1 MKNYSS
7 TTTQSRPTHSRLRFW
22 TLAAAILM
30 IAIATILGP
39 LATMLHSIAEAS
51 VTSSVIIQFRD
62 DPAAV
67 WQAKQKKAGKQ
78 VTDADIQSYRDTLK
92 TKQDQFLAALE
103 ARGVNFSLDGVNV
116 PNFDGSNAGHVDY
129 RYTLVLNGMS
139 LKVPASAIS
148 TIRSMTSVK
157 KVEPNHEM
165 HVLLEKSVDYV
176 RAPQVYGQ
184 FQELTPFDH
193 FNEGYEGQ
201 GINVAVLD
209 TGEDWTSAMFGG
221 DPTPPRLGILPPVA
235 ALNLNQKIIYYMT
248 YTGGLPDGFGHGTH
262 SSADIAGYLGIAP
275 GADMLPGTA
284 DDVKLH
290 GVAPQAKLMG
300 YKVCADVGSC
310 LTQSTIMAIED
321 AVSPVS
327 TTMQPKPVAHVIN
340 MSLGGTGGPD
350 DATSVASDNAS
361 LLGTIVVASAGN
373 SGPGESTVGSPA
385 SGRHVIAVGANT
397 DPGGGSNS
405 IDVTTGERTGM
416 IATDLDGAAAVT
428 SDITSQ
434 YVYCG
439 LAEVPTD
446 CPDSVSGKIALI
458 ARGSTY
464 NLPELPAVGSLGTGL
479 FSNKAAFAF
488 AKGAIA
494 AVIYNN
500 TDGELTAATVR
511 KSTIPVLGMSK
522 ANGEFLKGF
531 LDANG
536 VSTKTI
542 RINKAKVFTPQ
553 MADFSS
559 RGPVEGLGQ
568 VKPDVTAPGV
578 DIYSAT
584 VRVGAAETNTGTMY
598 DPTGYIRASGTSFS
612 GPHVSG
618 AAALI
623 KQAHL
628 NWDPDV
634 VRTALINTA
643 TNLRSSAGTPKAD
656 GSSADDIISQGGG
669 LIDVAGAIN
678 TKAIMGVAGD
688 GIVQPS
694 ILGSYSFGEAPI
706 LNNRIVNTKSVTVTI
721 QDLSGQGGTYN
732 LSTANNRYFDRP
744 GITAGT
750 SVTSISLPP
759 GGTATFTATVNV
771 DGSKARDNSPLELQW
786 YVLATNAATG
796 KSIHMPM
803 YFKANPSLPDAAN
816 GTAQTDTFNGTVL
829 AGDAGNQHDLGIYV
843 GDGFT
848 YTDIPFTV
856 GTNTVKVDGDLSFT
870 DAGGVDGGLSDL
882 DLYLVDPSGNIV
894 GTSAISG
901 GPEHISV
908 SVNQPG
914 QYIWRVYGWLAA
926 DTPYT
931 LTSTQTLGG
940 SAPTMNPIPANYI
953 DPATSN
959 RYDFDGNLSLM
970 WNANGTPDGYEVEMS
985 TDQQNWSV
993 VQQLA
998 GNATGVVFKN
1008 NFADGAYAFRVR
1020 AIVPGKIGKY
1030 VTPASDP
1037 VGIVVSHRKEVDA
1050 TASIDEVNQA
1060 ITFPSGSAEIVADLK
1075 NHSTTTFFPTARL
1088 EITGISS
1095 SGNTVKVSN
1104 ADNGGDGVATVA
1116 AFDYSPQFGQG
1127 LAPNTESGTK
1137 TLKFSNPNNQLF
1149 TFTVR
1154 VIASTLCGNGTTTTT
1169 GGTTPAG
1176 GGTSNGAMTTSG
1188 SGTTSTGGG
1197 LLSSVQVLK
1206 FTVNPVT
1213 GTVSLVK

>member
-1 MKNYSS
+1 MKTYSS
-7 TTTQSRPTHSRLRFW
+7 RPTQTRPTHSRLRFW
-22 TLAAAILM
+22 ALAASVFIV
-30 IAIATILGP
+30 AIATTLGP
-39 LATMLHSIAEAS
+39 LATVLNSIAEAS
-51 VTSSVIIQFRD
+51 VTSSVIIQFKD

-78 VTDADIQSYRDTLK
+78 VSDPDIQSYRDTLK
-92 TKQDQFLAALE
+92 AKQDQFLAALQ
-103 ARGVNFSLDGVNV
+103 ARGISFTLDGVDV
-116 PNFDGSNAGHVDY
+116 PNFDGTTAGHVDY

-139 LKVPASAIS
+139 LKVPAAAIS
-148 TIRSMTSVK
+148 TIRSMAAVK

-165 HVLLEKSVDYV
+165 HVMLEKSVDYI
-176 RAPQVYGQ
+176 RAPQVYGAY
-184 FQELTPFDH
+184 QELTPFDH

-201 GINVAVLD
+201 GMNIAVLD
-209 TGEDWTSAMFGG
+209 TGEDWTNAMFGG
-221 DPTPPRLGILPPVA
+221 DPTPPRLGILPPTA
-235 ALNLNQKIIYYMT
+235 AVTFNQKIVYYMT

-262 SSADIAGYLGIAP
+262 SSADIAGYLGVAP

-327 TTMQPKPVAHVIN
+327 TTLQPKPVAHVIN
-340 MSLGGTGGPD
+340 MSLGGSGGPD

-405 IDVTTGERTGM
+405 IDVTSGERTGM
-416 IATDLDGAAAVT
+416 IANDLDGAAAVT
-428 SDITSQ
+428 NDITSQ
-434 YVYCG
+434 YVNCG
-439 LAEVPTD
+439 LAETPAD

-464 NLPELPAVGSLGTGL
+464 NLPALPTVGSLGTGL
-479 FSNKAAFAF
+479 FSNKAASAF

-494 AVIYNN
+494 AVVYNN
-500 TDGELTAATVR
+500 EDGELTAATVR

-598 DPTGYIRASGTSFS
+598 DPTGYIHASGTSFS

-628 NWDPDV
+628 NWDPDT

-643 TNLRSSAGTPKAD
+643 TNLRSAAGTPKAD
-656 GSSADDIISQGGG
+656 GSTADDIISQGGG

-721 QDLSGQGGTYN
+721 QDLSGQGGVYN

-750 SVTSISLPP
+750 NVTSVTVPA
-759 GGTATFTATVNV
+759 GGTATFTAMVNV
-771 DGSKARDNSPLELQW
+771 DGDKVRDNSPLELQW

-803 YFKANPSLPDAAN
+803 YFKANPSLPDAAS
-816 GTAQTDTFNGTVL
+816 GTSQTDTFTGTVL
-829 AGDAGNQHDLGIYV
+829 AGDAGNQHDLGIFV

-848 YTDIPFTV
+848 YNDIPFTV
-856 GTNTVKVDGDLSFT
+856 APNTVKVDGDLSFT
-870 DAGGVDGGLSDL
+870 DAGGVNGGLSDL
-882 DLYLVDPSGNIV
+882 DLYLVDPAGNIV
-894 GTSAISG
+894 GTSAVSG
-901 GPEHISV
+901 GPEHVSV

-926 DTPYT
+926 DTPYS
-931 LTSTQTLGG
+931 LTSTQTMGG
-940 SAPTMNPIPANYI
+940 SAPTMNPIPANYV
-953 DPATSN
+953 DSDGT

-998 GNATGVVFKN
+998 GNATGVVFSN

-1020 AIVPGKIGKY
+1020 SIVPGKVGKY
-1030 VTPASDP
+1030 VTPPSNP
-1037 VGIVVSHRKEVDA
+1037 VGIVVSHRREVDA
-1050 TASIDEVNQA
+1050 TASIDEVNQSIA
-1060 ITFPSGSAEIVADLK
+1060 FPSGSAEIVADLK
-1075 NHSTTTFFPTARL
+1075 NHSTTTFYPTARL

-1095 SGNTVKVSN
+1095 TGNTVRVSN
-1104 ADNGGDGVATVA
+1104 ADNGGDGVSTVA
-1116 AFDYSPQFGQG
+1116 AFDYSPQFGQS
-1127 LAPNTESGTK
+1127 LAPNAESATK
-1137 TLKFSNPNNQLF
+1137 TLKFSNPTNQLF

-1154 VIASTLCGNGTTTTT
+1154 VIASTLCGSGTTTSTSGTTGASGGTTSGGTTT
-1169 GGTTPAG
+1169 GGTGPAS
-1176 GGTSNGAMTTSG
+1176 TS
-1188 SGTTSTGGG
+1188 GG
-1197 LLSSVQVLK
+1197 LLSSVKLLK
-1206 FTVNPVT
+1206 FTVNPLT